1 MIKGKKVVST
11 VLFLLGVTAVAN
23 IFYPQIGEKIRN
35 IFSKL
40 PLEKQVDE
48 ISGKTGEVFGEI
60 LSEEPEQ
67 DESELSQEKAVEQLK
82 ELPAKV
88 LNQEV
93 IEEVKEKV
101 NQIVIEKIKE
111 VKEIPERQME
121 EVKTDIKN
129 QLYQEICEEWL
140 KEN

>member
-11 VLFLLGVTAVAN
+11 ILFLLGVTAVAN

-48 ISGKTGEVFGEI
+48 ISDKTGEVFGEI

-67 DESELSQEKAVEQLK
+67 EENELSQEKAVEQLK

-93 IEEVKEKV
+93 IEEVREKV

-111 VKEIPERQME
+111 VKEIPEKQME
-121 EVKTDIKN
+121 EVKADIKN